1 MGKFANKARAL
12 RRMAAIP
19 PAVKA
24 ALKAQNAA
32 NAADMVETAKRF
44 APEQDGVLR
53 DSIRHE
59 DASEP
64 HRISQRVEAGG
75 PTTTNPVRRSKKGSS
90 PDYDYAQAQEYGT
103 QDMAAQP
110 FFWPAWRLKRKAYK
124 RRMSKAAKAA
134 IGQAVRK

>member
-1 MGKFANKARAL
+1 MGFSNKGRAL
-12 RRMAAIP
+12 KRMAAIP

-32 NAADMVETAKRF
+32 NAADMVETARRF
-44 APEQDGVLR
+44 APEDDGVLR

-59 DASEP
+59 DASDDS
-64 HRISQRVEAGG
+64 RISQRVEAGG
-75 PTTTNPVRRSKKGSS
+75 PTTTNPVRQSAKATA
-90 PDYDYAQAQEYGT
+90 DYDYALAQEYGT
-103 QDMAAQP
+103 ADMPANP

-134 IGQAVRK
+134 IGKAVRK